1 MLPLCHQQSGT
12 VSLFAEQ
19 SQQEVS
25 LGQYQAFFE
34 TNAPYSLADYSFSP
48 VQMQGGS
55 ATVDAVFTAN
65 SASGAEQLQ
74 RTQRF
79 VRDNGEWRVVM
90 RPDQVAAFTATS
102 NAVSSQ
108 EEPPD
113 AARPFPPPSSAN
125 SEAGDSK
132 SSAAESSETQT
143 VTIRVT
149 GTPGMPFSGSYGTL
163 DRLRSVDGTTPDNFE
178 AEVKTG
184 FLAFDSVSAVMQ
196 KREQGNEEL
205 TVQMLMDGEVVKEQ
219 STTAE
224 FGVVSLNY
232 VPGE

>member
-1 MLPLCHQQSGT
+1 
-12 VSLFAEQ
+12 
-19 SQQEVS
+19 
-25 LGQYQAFFE
+25 
-34 TNAPYSLADYSFSP
+34 
-48 VQMQGGS
+48 
-55 ATVDAVFTAN
+55 
-65 SASGAEQLQ
+65 
-74 RTQRF
+74 
-79 VRDNGEWRVVM
+79 M

-113 AARPFPPPSSAN
+113 AARPFSSPSSAN

-132 SSAAESSETQT
+132 SSADESSEIQT
-143 VTIRVT
+143 VTIRIT

-163 DRLRSVDGTTPDNFE
+163 DSLRSVDGSIPDNFE
-178 AEVKTG
+178 VKVETG

-196 KREQGNEEL
+196 KREQGNGVL
-205 TVQMLMDGEVVKEQ
+205 TVQMLIDGEVVKEQ

-232 VPGE
+232 VPRE